1 MLLFSG
7 YWSQRLISNGA
18 GSNGY
23 DDRLIEE
30 EEAEEGADS
39 LEVAIKCAEIQNA
52 ISVGELPFSCLYL
65 RFVFEFCM
73 MKIKL
78 FSLIF
83 MSYLLFYIV
92 QNMNPQ

>member
-1 MLLFSG
+1 MLIQWVLVSKVK
-7 YWSQRLISNGA
+7 ISKGA

-23 DDRLIEE
+23 DDMLIEVE
-30 EEAEEGADS
+30 DAEEGVDS

-52 ISVGELPFSCLYL
+52 ISVGELPFSCLSL
-65 RFVFEFCM
+65 RFIFEFCK

-78 FSLIF
+78 FSLIV

>member
-1 MLLFSG
+1 MVLLLFSG

-52 ISVGELPFSCLYL
+52 ISVGATSFFVYTVQAPQHVYGHIQHHHLPFPG
-65 RFVFEFCM
+65 FD
-73 MKIKL
+73 
-78 FSLIF
+78 
-83 MSYLLFYIV
+83 
-92 QNMNPQ
+92 